1 MVQVSAEKLHKET
14 ITGSRLLASIAVM
27 SALIAV
33 LTALSIRIPPLTVF
47 NAGLLGV
54 YIVSI
59 LFGPKVGMLSAGLGS
74 GIAELYL
81 MGARGDPPIF
91 LFGLLAARIPA
102 AGLIG
107 ILRKRFPAPGMVAGA
122 CLQTAIFLAI
132 DIPILLGIVGSP
144 ALLGVNAP
152 PSLPLAL
159 SFGAFLSWSLPFNI
173 LLVIPTHYV
182 IKGIRAKMHRDFL
195 Y

>member
-1 MVQVSAEKLHKET
+1 
-14 ITGSRLLASIAVM
+14 M
-27 SALIAV
+27 SALVAV

-59 LFGPKVGMLSAGLGS
+59 LFGPKIGILSAGLGS

-81 MGARGDPPIF
+81 MNVRGDPLIF
-91 LFGLLAARIPA
+91 LFGLLVARIPA

-107 ILRKRFPAPGMVAGA
+107 VLRRRFPIPGMVVGA

-132 DIPILLGIVGSP
+132 DIPILLGIIGTP
-144 ALLGVNAP
+144 DLLGP
-152 PSLPLAL
+152 QFTGSSPSLPLAL

-173 LLVIPTHYV
+173 LLIIPTHYI
-182 IKGIRAKMHRDFL
+182 IKAVRTKLRKDFL
-195 Y
+195 YE

>member
-1 MVQVSAEKLHKET
+1 MDKVASQQAQKVQ
-14 ITGSRLLASIAVM
+14 ITKTQLVASVAVM
-27 SALIAV
+27 SALVAI

-59 LFGPKVGMLSAGLGS
+59 LFGPKIGMLSAGLGS

-81 MGARGDPPIF
+81 MSTRGDPPIF

-107 ILRKRFPAPGMVAGA
+107 ILRKRFPVPGMVAGA

-132 DIPILLGIVGSP
+132 DIPILIGIVGSP
-144 ALLGVNAP
+144 ALLGISVA

-173 LLVIPTHYV
+173 LLVVPTYYIV
-182 IKGIRAKMHRDFL
+182 KGIRAKMRRDFL